1 MKALVLSFGAL
12 PFRALALAAVLI
24 ATPALAGQAVSL
36 RSDTTDADGQVTL
49 GELFDGAGA
58 AADVVVANRVGPSV
72 VLDAAQ
78 LQITARRAGLDWA
91 NPNGVRRVI
100 VRQGSGGGGLA
111 GAAHGN
117 VEVLAYARSLATGD
131 IVQPED
137 LIWAKVAAGPSDAPR
152 DADALIGMTVK
163 RPLRE
168 GSAASLRDVSTP
180 QVIKAGDIVAVTYE
194 DDGVALT
201 LQGKAMAAGAIG
213 DSLMVQNTASK
224 KIIET
229 VVTGPG
235 STAVGP
241 QAQRLRATRNTLR
254 YAAR

>member
-1 MKALVLSFGAL
+1 MKALALS
-12 PFRALALAAVLI
+12 LAALLV

-36 RSDTTDADGQVTL
+36 RSDTTDGDGRITL

-58 AADVVVANRVGPSV
+58 ASDVVIGLRVGPSA

-78 LQITARRAGLDWA
+78 VQVAARRAGLDWS
-91 NPNGVRRVI
+91 NPNGVRRII
-100 VRQGSGGGGLA
+100 VRGGSDGASGGA
-111 GAAHGN
+111 QPGAVRGN
-117 VEVLAYARSLATGD
+117 VEVLAYARSLAAGE

-137 LIWAKVAAGPSDAPR
+137 LVWIKAAAGPADAPN
-152 DADALIGMTVK
+152 DADALIGMSAK
-163 RPLRE
+163 RPLRQ

-194 DDGVALT
+194 DAGVALT
-201 LQGKAMAAGAIG
+201 LQGKAMAAGAVG
-213 DSLMVQNTASK
+213 ESLMVQNTASK

-241 QAQRLRATRNTLR
+241 QAMRLKASRNTLR

>member
-1 MKALVLSFGAL
+1 MKALVLS
-12 PFRALALAAVLI
+12 LAAFLA
-24 ATPALAGQAVSL
+24 ATPALAGNAVSL
-36 RSDTTDADGQVTL
+36 RSDTTDADGRVTL

-58 AADVVVANRVGPSV
+58 ASDMVVATRVGPTA
-72 VLDAAQ
+72 VLDASQVQMA
-78 LQITARRAGLDWA
+78 ARRAGLDWS
-91 NPNGVRRVI
+91 NPAGIRRII
-100 VRQGSGGGGLA
+100 VRGGAEGGSSGGPT
-111 GAAHGN
+111 GAPRGN
-117 VEVLAYARSLATGD
+117 VEVLAYARSLATGE

-137 LIWAKVAAGPSDAPR
+137 LVWVKVAAAPNDAPR
-152 DADALIGMTVK
+152 DADDVIGMSAK

-168 GSAASLRDVSTP
+168 GAAASLRDVSTP
-180 QVIKAGDIVAVTYE
+180 TVIKAGDIVAVTYE
-194 DDGVALT
+194 DAGVALT
-201 LQGKAMAAGAIG
+201 LQGKAMAAGAVG

-241 QAQRLRATRNTLR
+241 QAQRLRASRNTLR

>member
-1 MKALVLSFGAL
+1 MKAFV
-12 PFRALALAAVLI
+12 PALAALLI

-36 RSDTTDADGQVTL
+36 RSDTTDADGRITL

-58 AADVVVANRVGPSV
+58 ASDVVVATRVGPSA
-72 VLDAAQ
+72 VLDAGAV
-78 LQITARRAGLDWA
+78 QIAARRAGLDWTNTA
-91 NPNGVRRVI
+91 GVRRII
-100 VRQGSGGGGLA
+100 VRQGSDGVA
-111 GAAHGN
+111 GASRGN
-117 VEVLAYARSLATGD
+117 VEVLAYARSLATGEL
-131 IVQPED
+131 VQPED
-137 LIWAKVAAGPSDAPR
+137 LVWIKAAASPSDAPR
-152 DADALIGMTVK
+152 DADDLIGMTVK
-163 RPLRE
+163 RPLRQ
-168 GSAASLRDVSTP
+168 GAAASLRDVSTP

-201 LQGKAMAAGAIG
+201 LQGKAMSAGAIG
-213 DSLMVQNTASK
+213 ESLMVQNTASK

-241 QAQRLRATRNTLR
+241 QAMRLKANRNNTLR

>member
-1 MKALVLSFGAL
+1 MKAFV
-12 PFRALALAAVLI
+12 PALAALLI

-36 RSDTTDADGQVTL
+36 RSDTTDADGRITL

-58 AADVVVANRVGPSV
+58 ASDVVVATRVGPSA
-72 VLDAAQ
+72 VLDAGAV
-78 LQITARRAGLDWA
+78 QIAARRAGLDWT
-91 NPNGVRRVI
+91 NSNGLRRII
-100 VRQGSGGGGLA
+100 VRQGSDSGQA
-111 GAAHGN
+111 GASRGN
-117 VEVLAYARSLATGD
+117 VEVLAYARSLATGEL
-131 IVQPED
+131 VQPED
-137 LIWAKVAAGPSDAPR
+137 LVWIKAAAGPSDAPR
-152 DADALIGMTVK
+152 DADDLIGMTVK
-163 RPLRE
+163 RPLRQ
-168 GSAASLRDVSTP
+168 GAAASLRDVSTP

-201 LQGKAMAAGAIG
+201 LQGKAMAAGAVG
-213 DSLMVQNTASK
+213 ESLMVQNTASK

-241 QAQRLRATRNTLR
+241 QAMRLKANRNNTLR

>member
-1 MKALVLSFGAL
+1 MKAFVLS
-12 PFRALALAAVLI
+12 LAALLA

-36 RSDTTDADGQVTL
+36 RSDTTDADGRVTL
-49 GELFDGAGA
+49 GELFEGAGA
-58 AADVVVANRVGPSV
+58 ASDIVIAARVGPTA

-78 LQITARRAGLDWA
+78 VQMAARRAGLDWS
-91 NPNGVRRVI
+91 NPNGVRRII
-100 VRQGSGGGGLA
+100 VRSGSGSGGGA
-111 GAAHGN
+111 QAAVSRGN

-137 LIWAKVAAGPSDAPR
+137 LVWIKAAAGPSDAPN
-152 DADALIGMTVK
+152 DADALIGMTAK
-163 RPLRE
+163 RPLRQ
-168 GSAASLRDVSTP
+168 GAAASLRDVSTP

-194 DDGVALT
+194 DAGVSLT
-201 LQGKAMAAGAIG
+201 LQGKAMAAGAVG
-213 DSLMVQNTASK
+213 ESLMVQNTASK

-241 QAQRLRATRNTLR
+241 QAARLKASRNALR

>member
-1 MKALVLSFGAL
+1 MKS
-12 PFRALALAAVLI
+12 LALSAIAALLI
-24 ATPALAGQAVSL
+24 AGPALAGQSVSL
-36 RSDTTDADGQVTL
+36 RSDTTDADGRITL
-49 GELFDGAGA
+49 GELFDGAGSA
-58 AADVVVANRVGPSV
+58 SDVVIATRMGPSA
-72 VLDAAQ
+72 VLDAGAV
-78 LQITARRAGLDWA
+78 QIAARRAGLDWA
-91 NPNGVRRVI
+91 NATGVRRII
-100 VRQGSGGGGLA
+100 VRQGSGSGSDGGLA
-111 GAAHGN
+111 GAPRGN
-117 VEVLAYARSLATGD
+117 VEVLAYARSLATGEM
-131 IVQPED
+131 VQPED
-137 LIWAKVAAGPSDAPR
+137 LVWVKMAASPSDAPR
-152 DADALIGMTVK
+152 DADAVIGMTVK
-163 RPLRE
+163 RPLRQ

-194 DDGVALT
+194 DAGVALT

-241 QAQRLRATRNTLR
+241 QAMRLKANRNNTLR

>member
-1 MKALVLSFGAL
+1 MKALALS
-12 PFRALALAAVLI
+12 LAALLI
-24 ATPALAGQAVSL
+24 ATPALAGTSVSL
-36 RSDTTDADGQVTL
+36 RSDTTDADGRITL

-58 AADVVVANRVGPSV
+58 ASDVVVATRMGPSA
-72 VLDAAQ
+72 VLDAGAV
-78 LQITARRAGLDWA
+78 QIAARRAGLDWA
-91 NPNGVRRVI
+91 NSNGVRRII
-100 VRQGSGGGGLA
+100 VRQGSDSGLA
-111 GAAHGN
+111 GAPRGN
-117 VEVLAYARSLATGD
+117 VEVLAYARSLATGE

-137 LIWAKVAAGPSDAPR
+137 LVWVKMAASPSDAPR
-152 DADALIGMTVK
+152 DADAVIGMTVK
-163 RPLRE
+163 RPLRQ

-194 DDGVALT
+194 DAGVALT
-201 LQGKAMAAGAIG
+201 LQGKAMAAAAIG
-213 DSLMVQNTASK
+213 ESLMVQNTASK

-241 QAQRLRATRNTLR
+241 QAMRLKANRNNTLR

>member
-1 MKALVLSFGAL
+1 MKLFALS
-12 PFRALALAAVLI
+12 LAALLI
-24 ATPALAGQAVSL
+24 ATPALAGTSVSL
-36 RSDTTDADGQVTL
+36 RSDTTDADGKITL

-58 AADVVVANRVGPSV
+58 ASDVVVAARVGPSA
-72 VLDAAQ
+72 VLDAGAV
-78 LQITARRAGLDWA
+78 QIAARRAGLDWA
-91 NPNGVRRVI
+91 NTSGVRRII
-100 VRQGSGGGGLA
+100 VRQGSDAGLA
-111 GAAHGN
+111 GAPRGN
-117 VEVLAYARSLATGD
+117 VEVLAYARSLSTGE

-137 LIWAKVAAGPSDAPR
+137 LVWVKVAVAPSDAPR
-152 DADALIGMTVK
+152 DADDVIGMTVK
-163 RPLRE
+163 RPLRQ

-194 DDGVALT
+194 DAGVALT
-201 LQGKAMAAGAIG
+201 LQGKAMSAGAIG
-213 DSLMVQNTASK
+213 ESLMVQNTASK

-241 QAQRLRATRNTLR
+241 QAMRLKANRNQTLR

>member
-1 MKALVLSFGAL
+1 MKAFV
-12 PFRALALAAVLI
+12 PALAVLLI

-36 RSDTTDADGQVTL
+36 RSDTTDADGRITL

-58 AADVVVANRVGPSV
+58 ASDVVVANRVGPSA
-72 VLDAAQ
+72 VLEAGAV
-78 LQITARRAGLDWA
+78 QIAARRAGLDWA
-91 NPNGVRRVI
+91 NSNGVRRII
-100 VRQGSGGGGLA
+100 VRQGSDSGVA
-111 GAAHGN
+111 GASRGN
-117 VEVLAYARSLATGD
+117 VEVLAYARSLATGEL
-131 IVQPED
+131 VQPED
-137 LIWAKVAAGPSDAPR
+137 LVWIKAAAGPSDAPR
-152 DADALIGMTVK
+152 DADDLIGMTVK
-163 RPLRE
+163 RPLRQ
-168 GSAASLRDVSTP
+168 GAAASLRDVSTP

-201 LQGKAMAAGAIG
+201 LQGKAMSAGAIG
-213 DSLMVQNTASK
+213 ESLMVQNTASK

-241 QAQRLRATRNTLR
+241 QAMRLKANRNNTLR

>member
-1 MKALVLSFGAL
+1 MKLFALSIAAL
-12 PFRALALAAVLI
+12 LI

-36 RSDTTDADGQVTL
+36 RADTTDADGRITL

-58 AADVVVANRVGPSV
+58 ASDIVVATRVGPTA
-72 VLDAAQ
+72 VLDSGAV
-78 LQITARRAGLDWA
+78 QIAARRAGLDWT
-91 NPNGVRRVI
+91 NSSGLRRII
-100 VRQGSGGGGLA
+100 VRQGSGSGPALA
-111 GAAHGN
+111 GAPRGN
-117 VEVLAYARSLATGD
+117 VEVLAYARSLAAGEM
-131 IVQPED
+131 VQPED
-137 LIWAKVAAGPSDAPR
+137 LVWIKVAAAGSDAPR
-152 DADALIGMTVK
+152 DADDLIGMTAK

-168 GSAASLRDVSTP
+168 GAAANLRDVSTP

-194 DDGVALT
+194 DNGVALT
-201 LQGKAMAAGAIG
+201 LQGKAMSAGAIG
-213 DSLMVQNTASK
+213 ESLMVQNTASK

-241 QAQRLRATRNTLR
+241 QAMRLKTSRNTLR

>member
-1 MKALVLSFGAL
+1 MKAFALSL
-12 PFRALALAAVLI
+12 AVLLM
-24 ATPALAGQAVSL
+24 ATPALAGQPVQL
-36 RSDTTDADGQVTL
+36 RSDTTDADGRVTF

-58 AADVVVANRVGPSV
+58 ASDTVVAARVGPTL
-72 VLDAAQ
+72 VLDAGQVQ
-78 LQITARRAGLDWA
+78 LAARRAGLDWA
-91 NPNGVRRVI
+91 NPLGIRRII
-100 VRQGSGGGGLA
+100 VRAGSDGGSGGQI
-111 GAAHGN
+111 GAARGN
-117 VEVLAYARSLATGD
+117 VEVLAYARSLAAGD
-131 IVQPED
+131 IVQPQD
-137 LIWAKVAAGPSDAPR
+137 LVWIKAAAAPSDAPN
-152 DADALIGMTVK
+152 DADAVIGMSAK

-180 QVIKAGDIVAVTYE
+180 LVIKAGDIVAVTYE

-201 LQGKAMAAGAIG
+201 LQGKAMAAGAVG

-241 QAQRLRATRNTLR
+241 QAMRLKASRNTLR

>member
-1 MKALVLSFGAL
+1 MKVLALSFAAL
-12 PFRALALAAVLI
+12 LI

-36 RSDTTDADGQVTL
+36 RSDTTDADGRITL

-58 AADVVVANRVGPSV
+58 ASDVVIANRMGPSA
-72 VLDAAQ
+72 VLDAGAVQ
-78 LQITARRAGLDWA
+78 VAARRAGLDWA
-91 NPNGVRRVI
+91 NSNGLRRII
-100 VRQGSGGGGLA
+100 VRQGSDTTLA
-111 GAAHGN
+111 SAQRGN
-117 VEVLAYARSLATGD
+117 VEVLAYARSLATGE

-137 LIWAKVAAGPSDAPR
+137 LVWVKVAAGASDAPR
-152 DADALIGMTVK
+152 DADDLIGMTAK
-163 RPLRE
+163 RPLRQ
-168 GSAASLRDVSTP
+168 GAAASLRDVSTP

-201 LQGKAMAAGAIG
+201 LQGKAMAAAAIG
-213 DSLMVQNTASK
+213 ENLMVQNTASK

-241 QAQRLRATRNTLR
+241 RAMRLKANRNNTLR

>member
-1 MKALVLSFGAL
+1 MKALALSFAAL
-12 PFRALALAAVLI
+12 LI

-36 RSDTTDADGQVTL
+36 RSDTTDGDGRITL

-58 AADVVVANRVGPSV
+58 ASEVVIGLRVGPSA

-78 LQITARRAGLDWA
+78 VQSAARRAGLDWS
-91 NPNGVRRVI
+91 NPNGLRRII
-100 VRQGSGGGGLA
+100 VRSGSDGALA
-111 GAAHGN
+111 GAARGN
-117 VEVLAYARSLATGD
+117 VEVLAYARSLATGE

-137 LIWAKVAAGPSDAPR
+137 LVWVKAAAGPADAPN
-152 DADALIGMTVK
+152 DADALIGMTAK
-163 RPLRE
+163 RPLRQ
-168 GSAASLRDVSTP
+168 GAAASLRDVSTP

-194 DDGVALT
+194 DAGVALT
-201 LQGKAMAAGAIG
+201 LQGKAMAAAAVGE
-213 DSLMVQNTASK
+213 SLMVQNTASK

-241 QAQRLRATRNTLR
+241 QAMRLKASRNTLR